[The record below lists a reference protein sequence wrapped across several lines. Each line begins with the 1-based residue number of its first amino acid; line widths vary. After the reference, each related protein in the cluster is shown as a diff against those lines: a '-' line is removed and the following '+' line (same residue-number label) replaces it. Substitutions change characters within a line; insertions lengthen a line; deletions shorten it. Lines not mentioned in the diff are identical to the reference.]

1 VSRELI
7 DSVQQEPCR
16 CVYCGVCGGSG
27 QIKVEDRSQPEGWD
41 LDTCYACDGSGL
53 EDVCE
58 RCLFLEEID
67 QEEL

>member
-1 VSRELI
+1 MRLLWRLWWQRP
-7 DSVQQEPCR
+7 DQ
-16 CVYCGVCGGSG
+16 
-27 QIKVEDRSQPEGWD
+27 VEDRSQPEGWD

-58 RCLFLEEID
+58 RCLFVEEID